1 MAAVNV
7 EIKGGDKYKA
17 FLDKVAQ
24 IAGGGVKAGILEG
37 ATNNE
42 THEPI
47 APYAVYNEFGT
58 ARIPARPF
66 MRTVAKEKPKT
77 WVGMMVRHIRGR
89 ATDPSIW
96 KDALGV
102 AGEQMKADIKDSIQN
117 GSWTP
122 NAPATVAAKKRKGKV
137 EPDHPL
143 IDTGQMLAAVSYE
156 VVDK

>member
-1 MAAVNV
+1 MSGVTV
-7 EIKGGDKYKA
+7 DIKGGDKYKK
-17 FLDKVAQ
+17 FLAKMAE
-24 IAGGGVKAGILEG
+24 IAGGVKAGILEG
-37 ATNNE
+37 ATNSE

-58 ARIPARPF
+58 RNIPARPF
-66 MRTVAKEKPKT
+66 MRTVAKARPKT
-77 WVGMMVRHIRGR
+77 WVGIMVKHIRGR
-89 ATDPSIW
+89 AQNPAIW
-96 KDALGV
+96 KEALGK
-102 AGEQMKADIKDSIQN
+102 AGAQMKDDIINSIQN

-122 NAPATVAAKKRKGKV
+122 NAPATIAAKKRKGKV